1 MSNFLKL
8 IFIIVSIFFVA
19 GAIGAA
25 LNGHIMLTIFDLFMA
40 FISGAFV
47 LNIGE
52 EIVDND

>member
-8 IFIIVSIFFVA
+8 IFIVVSIFFVV
-19 GAIGAA
+19 GAIAAA
-25 LNGHIMLTIFDLFMA
+25 LNGHVMLTILDLFMA

-52 EIVDND
+52 EVLDNE

>member
-8 IFIIVSIFFVA
+8 IFIVVSIFFVV
-19 GAIGAA
+19 GAIAA
-25 LNGHIMLTIFDLFMA
+25 AFNGHVMLTILDLFMA

-52 EIVDND
+52 EVLDNE

>member
-8 IFIIVSIFFVA
+8 IFIVVSSFFVV
-19 GAIGAA
+19 GAIAA
-25 LNGHIMLTIFDLFMA
+25 AFNGRVMLTILDLFMA

-52 EIVDND
+52 EVLDNE